1 MATTITSECINCGAC
16 EPECPNNAIS
26 QGDPVYVIDPL
37 LCTECVG
44 FHDYEACAAVCPVD
58 CCIPDPNNLETEEV
72 LIARARALHP
82 ETNFDENFQSRFRK
96 GQAAAPAAPA
106 PAQAST
112 PASAEPAPAEQ
123 KASPP
128 PTPAAA
134 PATPNVAAP
143 PEPAAATD
151 VAKAPAQ
158 PPAATAAQP
167 ASAQPIATPTPTE
180 QEAAPSPK
188 PAAAP
193 AAESVA
199 APPKPAAAPAA
210 PSPAQPPAARAT
222 AKAAPQPAAVK
233 PTPQAKKEVPPK
245 KTFEKE
251 LPASFQEIS
260 AQFKSGGSLGQG
272 LGRTIVLLAQP
283 VLGALPHNTKKRL
296 EDAVQSPLFTAAGS
310 TGLNIVHNAV
320 LYPLVCIAIAVL
332 WHGPDIIFS
341 QEINLY
347 VLVGILLA
355 AAEAVFRLRDGIFR
369 VKPADEMR
377 FPASIYGVPLSLI
390 LQPFLERHAGI
401 IRDTPIPVDGF
412 YSKGFVEKLER
423 ERRYGNVYTVEDRGD
438 AFLLRMEFPRR
449 APDIDLAGNSKVPEE
464 MPDYDYDLAL
474 VDGQFVIKGKCTD
487 EQVRRISS
495 SVGAFPPAFTT
506 IIPLREKVVGF
517 AHHFENKLLEVFL
530 VKDRSNQRVASH
542 Q

>member
-1 MATTITSECINCGAC
+1 MATTITSDCINCGAC
-16 EPECPNNAIS
+16 EPECPNNAIK
-26 QGDPVYVIDPL
+26 QGDPIYVIDPL

-58 CCIPDPNNLETEEV
+58 CCVPDPNNMESEEV
-72 LIARARALHP
+72 LIARARELHK
-82 ETNFDENFQSRFRK
+82 ETDFGENFQSRFRK
-96 GQAAAPAAPA
+96 GQAAPAV
-106 PAQAST
+106 
-112 PASAEPAPAEQ
+112 
-123 KASPP
+123 
-128 PTPAAA
+128 
-134 PATPNVAAP
+134 VAAP
-143 PEPAAATD
+143 PPASSQPSATFVPTEQKVAPLPMPAAA
-151 VAKAPAQ
+151 
-158 PPAATAAQP
+158 
-167 ASAQPIATPTPTE
+167 SAVE
-180 QEAAPSPK
+180 N
-188 PAAAP
+188 
-193 AAESVA
+193 VA

-210 PSPAQPPAARAT
+210 PKPVQPPAAPAT
-222 AKAAPQPAAVK
+222 AKAAPQPAAAK
-233 PTPQAKKEVPPK
+233 PAPQAKKEVRPK

-251 LPASFQEIS
+251 LPTSFQEIS
-260 AQFKSGGSLGQG
+260 AQFKSSGSLGQG
-272 LGRTIVLLAQP
+272 LGKLIILLAQP
-283 VLGALPHNTKKRL
+283 VLGALPHSTKKRL

-320 LYPLVCIAIAVL
+320 LYPLVCMAIAAFL
-332 WHGPDIIFS
+332 HGPNIIFS

-347 VLVGILLA
+347 VLIGILLA

-369 VKPADEMR
+369 VKPTDEAR
-377 FPASIYGVPLSLI
+377 FPASVYGVPLSLL
-390 LQPFLERHAGI
+390 LQPLLEPHGGI

-438 AFLLRMEFPRR
+438 VFLLRMEFPRR
-449 APDIDLAGNSKVPEE
+449 TPDIGLAGSARLPSE

-495 SVGAFPPAFTT
+495 SVGAFPPEFTT
-506 IIPLREKVVGF
+506 TVPLREKVVGF

-530 VKDRSNQRVASH
+530 LKDRGDQRVAHH

>member
-58 CCIPDPNNLETEEV
+58 CCVPDPNNLETEEI

-96 GQAAAPAAPA
+96 GQAAPAPAAAA
-106 PAQAST
+106 PPQASAQAGAK
-112 PASAEPAPAEQ
+112 PAAAEQ
-123 KASPP
+123 KAAPP

-134 PATPNVAAP
+134 PAAENV
-143 PEPAAATD
+143 
-151 VAKAPAQ
+151 V
-158 PPAATAAQP
+158 
-167 ASAQPIATPTPTE
+167 
-180 QEAAPSPK
+180 
-188 PAAAP
+188 
-193 AAESVA
+193 
-199 APPKPAAAPAA
+199 APPKPAAAPPA
-210 PSPAQPPAARAT
+210 PKPAAQPPAAPAPV
-222 AKAAPQPAAVK
+222 KAAPQAAAVK
-233 PTPQAKKEVPPK
+233 PTPQPKKEARPK

-272 LGRTIVLLAQP
+272 FGRAIVLLAQP
-283 VLGALPHNTKKRL
+283 VLGALPHSAKKRL

-320 LYPLVCIAIAVL
+320 LYPLVCMVIAAL
-332 WHGPDIIFS
+332 LHGPGILFS

-347 VLVGILLA
+347 VLVGVSLA
-355 AAEAVFRLRDGIFR
+355 AAEGVFRLRDGIFR

-377 FPASIYGVPLSLI
+377 FPASVYGVPLSLI

-401 IRDTPIPVDGF
+401 IRDMPIPVDGF
-412 YSKGFVEKLER
+412 YSKGFIEKLER

-449 APDIDLAGNSKVPEE
+449 APDIGLAGDSKLPAE

-487 EQVRRISS
+487 EQVRKISS
-495 SVGAFPPAFTT
+495 SAGAFPPEFTT
-506 IIPLREKVVGF
+506 VIPLREKVVGF

-530 VKDRSNQRVASH
+530 VKDGGNQRMASH

>member
-58 CCIPDPNNLETEEV
+58 CCVPDPNNLETEEV

-96 GQAAAPAAPA
+96 GQAAAPATPP
-106 PAQAST
+106 PAQPST
-112 PASAEPAPAEQ
+112 PASAKPAAAEQ
-123 KASPP
+123 KAAPSPA
-128 PTPAAA
+128 PAAA
-134 PATPNVAAP
+134 AATPNVAAP

-158 PPAATAAQP
+158 PPAATAPQP

-180 QEAAPSPK
+180 KEAVPPPK
-188 PAAAP
+188 PAPGAP
-193 AAESVA
+193 NVA
-199 APPKPAAAPAA
+199 APPQPAAAA
-210 PSPAQPPAARAT
+210 
-222 AKAAPQPAAVK
+222 AKAGVQLTAAKPA
-233 PTPQAKKEVPPK
+233 PQAKKEVRPK
-245 KTFEKE
+245 KTFAKE

-272 LGRTIVLLAQP
+272 LGRAIVLLTQP
-283 VLGALPHNTKKRL
+283 VLGALPHGTKKKL
-296 EDAVQSPLFTAAGS
+296 EEAVQSPLFTAAGS

-320 LYPLVCIAIAVL
+320 LYPLVCMVIGAL
-332 WHGPDIIFS
+332 LHGPGILFS

-347 VLVGILLA
+347 VLVGVSLA
-355 AAEAVFRLRDGIFR
+355 AAEGVFRLRDGIFR

-377 FPASIYGVPLSLI
+377 FPASIYGAPLSLI

-401 IRDTPIPVDGF
+401 IRDMPIPVDGF
-412 YSKGFVEKLER
+412 YSNGFVEKLER

-449 APDIDLAGNSKVPEE
+449 APDIGLAGNSKLPAE

-487 EQVRRISS
+487 EQVRKISS
-495 SVGAFPPAFTT
+495 SVGAFPPEFTT
-506 IIPLREKVVGF
+506 VIPLREKVVGF

-530 VKDRSNQRVASH
+530 VKDSGNQRMASH